1 MVLSLKPLKKSK
13 FCQNVSLKCS
23 IRKSTIKGWGKSR
36 KWEVLCLVFQQIV
49 WGALSKAKSPLGKS
63 GLGKEAFHSPFPQPL
78 RGRETWVVSALCGW
92 TCSTRSSV
100 SHTGWGSFP
109 HSRSTSW
116 SWSESGAL
124 CWPLM
129 SSERRAYG
137 LAIAARPLVAIFQ
150 NHMNSWNPGLCWRS
164 PVCSAPVMPVLL
176 QDNWEG

>member
-1 MVLSLKPLKKSK
+1 MGKVQKMGGSVLSISANCLGSSQQGQVPTGQVRAGKGS
-13 FCQNVSLKCS
+13 FSL
-23 IRKSTIKGWGKSR
+23 TISAAPTGSR
-36 KWEVLCLVFQQIV
+36 DLGGVPFVRLDLQQT
-49 WGALSKAKSPLGKS
+49 KLGFS
-63 GLGKEAFHSPFPQPL
+63 H
-78 RGRETWVVSALCGW
+78 RMRE
-92 TCSTRSSV
+92 
-100 SHTGWGSFP
+100 FP

-176 QDNWEG
+176 QGN